1 MLFEKIQFYVEKTL
15 SNSKRE
21 ARQVTLDHIDP
32 MCSLSLSLCS
42 SYIGLLALILLPK
55 PHIVGICVSYLVN
68 YAYPCSFES
77 CTSLYIICDVE
88 FGLCL

>member
-15 SNSKRE
+15 SNGKRE

-32 MCSLSLSLCS
+32 MCSLSLCS

-68 YAYPCSFES
+68 YA
-77 CTSLYIICDVE
+77 
-88 FGLCL
+88 